1 MVMEPGTRTLM
12 WSLIQMKRN
21 QNQSSETQN
30 QIVMNESQYQTSH
43 QYQSNAN
50 TSEPIECHG
59 SNIIRIN
66 NNILFKVNI
75 NSFKIIN
82 YDNQK
87 SKYLLVLS
95 NIPSDKQSF
104 THVTMTTCGDPSSS
118 SISGRGVVMSLG
130 HNM

>member
-75 NSFKIIN
+75 NSFKII
-82 YDNQK
+82 
-87 SKYLLVLS
+87 
-95 NIPSDKQSF
+95 
-104 THVTMTTCGDPSSS
+104 
-118 SISGRGVVMSLG
+118 
-130 HNM
+130 